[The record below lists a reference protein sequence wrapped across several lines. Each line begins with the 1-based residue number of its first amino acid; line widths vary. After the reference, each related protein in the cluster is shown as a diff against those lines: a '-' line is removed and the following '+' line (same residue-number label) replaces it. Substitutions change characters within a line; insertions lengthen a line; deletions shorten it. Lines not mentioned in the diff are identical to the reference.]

1 MSPGAW
7 RDGGPHTEHSGEA
20 GGGGRQVPHPCFYE
34 PDLALLPPH
43 CAREATGYL
52 LTAAIPAPG
61 PASSRP
67 QSQTKHHRLSLRSPG
82 CLSVLWSHLPRAR
95 GLRGPCWAFPTARKA
110 ASSPLLPSFAVE
122 EQNEEGTRAEMFCLL
137 PRQSLHPSWSTW
149 ATWTLTWPVAEGMA
163 PGAFGDSAENSHVSL
178 AALSAVGKGPP
189 VPGRALRPRPAHL

>member
-1 MSPGAW
+1 MSPGVW
-7 RDGGPHTEHSGEA
+7 RDGGPRTERSGEA

-52 LTAAIPAPG
+52 LTAAIPALG

-67 QSQTKHHRLSLRSPG
+67 QSQTKQHRLLLRSPG

-110 ASSPLLPSFAVE
+110 ASPPLLPSFAVE
-122 EQNEEGTRAEMFCLL
+122 NRMRKALGLRCSAYF
-137 PRQSLHPSWSTW
+137 PGRVY
-149 ATWTLTWPVAEGMA
+149 TWTLTRPVAEGLG
-163 PGAFGDSAENSHVSL
+163 PGAFGDSAEKSHVSS
-178 AALSAVGKGPP
+178 AALSAAGKGPP
-189 VPGRALRPRPAHL
+189 VPGRALRLRPPHL